1 MWLTAQPVWLLVVV
15 SLALALVVAAG
26 SRLAIGAIVPSDEA
40 DHVHAI
46 AAPLMPALGATF
58 AVLTALTLSSEAT
71 YLRSA
76 QDIVSREAADAS
88 RLAWA
93 STSPRVGTA
102 PIQDALGGYL
112 QATRAGEWRGIDE
125 SGGADPAT
133 SEALARLER
142 VVRDDAARA
151 ELGTPAS
158 TELLTSL
165 DAVTAGRRARIAAAD
180 RDLPGLYVVTLVAS
194 GVALIANAGA
204 LAFRASLRASVLVAG
219 LACVVGLSLA
229 LLFAIAAP
237 WDGGLVATGEPID
250 AVLRDLRSGF
260 FAS

>member
-1 MWLTAQPVWLLVVV
+1 M
-15 SLALALVVAAG
+15 
-26 SRLAIGAIVPSDEA
+26 
-40 DHVHAI
+40 
-46 AAPLMPALGATF
+46 
-58 AVLTALTLSSEAT
+58 
-71 YLRSA
+71 
-76 QDIVSREAADAS
+76 
-88 RLAWA
+88 
-93 STSPRVGTA
+93 
-102 PIQDALGGYL
+102 
-112 QATRAGEWRGIDE
+112 
-125 SGGADPAT
+125 
-133 SEALARLER
+133 
-142 VVRDDAARA
+142 VRDDAARA

-260 FAS
+260 FTS